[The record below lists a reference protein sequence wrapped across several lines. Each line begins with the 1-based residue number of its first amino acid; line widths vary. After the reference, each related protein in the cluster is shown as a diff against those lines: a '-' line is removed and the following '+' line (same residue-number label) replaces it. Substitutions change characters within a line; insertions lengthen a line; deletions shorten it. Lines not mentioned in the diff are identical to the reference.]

1 MPGTQKCTTNYLG
14 GCTQEKI
21 KQHGG
26 KAGQFCDAAV
36 FPTAGS
42 VFFPDSRSLLEMEI
56 LCPSQS
62 SRSHRGLCSH
72 AIRAH
77 RLTAPQGKA
86 GYPHGDTW
94 DFQQKQYPHLEM
106 MCKKVTVLALSA

>member
-1 MPGTQKCTTNYLG
+1 MSREDVPQVLDNELG
-14 GCTQEKI
+14 RFASS
-21 KQHGG
+21 QHGG
-26 KAGQFCDAAV
+26 KAGQFYDAAV

-62 SRSHRGLCSH
+62 SRSHRGLCSQ

-77 RLTAPQGKA
+77 KLGRSQLGTQKKKRSAPWE
-86 GYPHGDTW
+86 PVVPLH
-94 DFQQKQYPHLEM
+94 PS
-106 MCKKVTVLALSA
+106 C